1 MRNGTPYNYGPVN
14 LNTTRIPKRPS
25 RSNAALN
32 IRISCVLGS
41 TTRHI
46 KAQSVAINPIRK
58 TNNIKLPNIANIISY
73 FNTQGQ
79 AEIAHFNK
87 KAVVILERRFLR
99 YFAGTFSCISF
110 GDVNNVR

>member
-1 MRNGTPYNYGPVN
+1 MAQPWDYGPVN

-46 KAQSVAINPIRK
+46 KAQSAAISPIRK
-58 TNNIKLPNIANIISY
+58 TNNTMLPTIANIIAH
-73 FNTQGQ
+73 FNKKSQVK
-79 AEIAHFNK
+79 IAHFNK
-87 KAVVILERRFLR
+87 KAVLILEKRFLWWCN
-99 YFAGTFSCISF
+99 G
-110 GDVNNVR
+110 